1 MIRFVIKRHL
11 ITLLLLL
18 SLPVLAQIQPGGV
31 GGGGGGGGGSATNA
45 VTTISINGSSI
56 STTATWLD
64 FTNSSGYVTGNKVF
78 INPTGSGEV
87 NVNGEVSVTNATRI
101 GLVHGKAGVTNRLRS
116 ISGGNGIVVTNQG
129 TNIPIAIDPAVVA
142 SQANVT
148 TLSNALVTYA
158 DGITNSSI
166 ARQAEMTALS
176 NALVQYT
183 IDASNIVRLV
193 AGLDATN
200 HAAAILQSATN
211 YADSVSGGGGGSS
224 NYTTLASGSLTA
236 GSVLATNNVTVGD
249 GTSPGTLR
257 IAGTNLSGA
266 SITAAITA
274 SNAVNAASNTAHST
288 AIMLSGKNTATA
300 GTTNQIQSEGA
311 WVWVPTANTIGSGTH
326 VLMSRTNAGS
336 GNWVTN
342 ATLSTA
348 NFIATGGVL
357 AGNGSYGTSAAG
369 GISGTSL
376 GITGNAGIGMAS
388 APSTERLKVVNSTAA
403 LVAMWVDTSGTNY
416 NARWSQGSN
425 TTMQLGTNGN
435 LFLAGGLQT
444 RSGYAVGNSATA
456 QIDFQSTNSALYVTN
471 LANNIILNLTN
482 LIHRKDCW
490 VDIGTDGT
498 QRTVTIGTNYISNYR
513 VAWGFNAGNTS
524 TNSIIVTNACRINI
538 ATTRPGIIAVA
549 VEHQNIG
556 TP

>member
-78 INPTGSGEV
+78 INPTGSGEA

-116 ISGGNGIVVTNQG
+116 ISGGSGIVVTNQG

-148 TLSNALVTYA
+148 T
-158 DGITNSSI
+158 
-166 ARQAEMTALS
+166 LS

-249 GTSPGTLR
+249 GISPGSLR
-257 IAGTNLSGA
+257 VASTNLSGA
-266 SITAAITA
+266 SITASITA
-274 SNAVNAASNTAHST
+274 SNAAFAASNTAHST
-288 AIMLSGKNTATA
+288 AVFLSGKNTATA
-300 GTTNQIQSEGA
+300 GTANQIQSEGA

-326 VLMSRTNAGS
+326 VWQSRTNAGS
-336 GNWVTN
+336 GKWGTN
-342 ATLSTA
+342 ATLSSA

-357 AGNGSYGTSAAG
+357 AGGGSYGTSAAG
-369 GISGTSL
+369 AVGGTSL

-388 APSTERLKVVNSTAA
+388 APATERLKVLNTTAA
-403 LVAMWVDTSGTNY
+403 SGAMWVDTSGTNY

-435 LFLAGGLQT
+435 LFLAGGLCTQ
-444 RSGYAVGNSATA
+444 SGYLPGNTAFTFLDWKSTNSAVYVTNLSQNLIINVTNLVHRKDFWVDVATDGTPRTVTIATNGIPSYRVLWGINAGNSAT
-456 QIDFQSTNSALYVTN
+456 NSV
-471 LANNIILNLTN
+471 
-482 LIHRKDCW
+482 
-490 VDIGTDGT
+490 
-498 QRTVTIGTNYISNYR
+498 
-513 VAWGFNAGNTS
+513 
-524 TNSIIVTNACRINI
+524 IVTNFARINI
-538 ATTRPGIIAVA
+538 ATTRPGIIAAA
-549 VEHQNIG
+549 VEHQQ
-556 TP
+556 